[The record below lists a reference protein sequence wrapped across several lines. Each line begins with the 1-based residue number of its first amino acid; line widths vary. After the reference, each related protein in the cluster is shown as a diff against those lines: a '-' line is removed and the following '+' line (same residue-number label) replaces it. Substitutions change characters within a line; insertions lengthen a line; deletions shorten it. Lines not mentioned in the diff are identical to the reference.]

1 MKEEKPAFRFNE
13 QSPEA
18 RWRRLDAAHRAAHDA
33 LMARSGLER
42 IGNPVLLMILAHQPG
57 GVIASQRE
65 LADHLHVTPATVTV
79 SLRTLERGGYIVK
92 QENECDLRRK
102 PIAITDKGREAVEK
116 IEAAFDELD
125 TAMYRGFSEEEK
137 EAIAQLYDRMS
148 QNLIEVAGLPND
160 PRRQRLGK

>member
-57 GVIASQRE
+57 GVITVQAEETSIRISGTVRLSQKAQLE
-65 LADHLHVTPATVTV
+65 LA
-79 SLRTLERGGYIVK
+79 
-92 QENECDLRRK
+92 
-102 PIAITDKGREAVEK
+102 
-116 IEAAFDELD
+116 
-125 TAMYRGFSEEEK
+125 
-137 EAIAQLYDRMS
+137 
-148 QNLIEVAGLPND
+148 
-160 PRRQRLGK
+160 

>member
-1 MKEEKPAFRFNE
+1 MKEEKHEFKFSE
-13 QSPEA
+13 QSAEA

-42 IGNPVLLMILAHQPG
+42 IGNPALLMILAHQPG
-57 GVIASQRE
+57 GVISSQRE

-102 PIAITDKGREAVEK
+102 PIAITEKGREAAEK
-116 IEAAFDELD
+116 IAAAFDELD
-125 TAMYRGFSEEEK
+125 SAMYHGFTDEEK

-148 QNLIEVAGLPND
+148 QNLIEVAGLPNA
-160 PRRQRLGK
+160 PRRQRLG